1 MSLALKDT
9 LTDSTSGTLP
19 EGSGCH
25 LLVLNP
31 YTRRPTLQLYF
42 NTNDYLIDIEL
53 VQTLKNLRKGHLA
66 LLTTF
71 YEASGRLQ
79 PPSRVALRSLG
90 SWAAPHL
97 KFHDS
102 WVWAWRVGGST
113 VGEALVSSPQSILDP
128 LSPGHLHLEVDLHV
142 NSSALG
148 RFCRDWPQDDLWE
161 KRSYFCDL
169 YDGYGDLC
177 SCDDPFL
184 PDNAPPRM
192 DTWREDI
199 AVVILAGS
207 RPRYLYRLLG
217 QLLTQPG
224 MTSDLVLVS
233 VDGEDEETIRLL
245 EVLELRFFLHVP
257 EGSFSSTKISR
268 HLRFALFRALRTL
281 PEIEKFVLLEDDLLL
296 APDFYSYMQQT
307 SQILHTD
314 PSVLAVSSYSI
325 FGAPHTARDLSRLNR
340 VTSLPA
346 CGWMRTAWDYWF
358 WTDMVRQG
366 RDIIVPEVPRTAHA
380 GRYGTHASGLAAMT
394 RDARKPISTDPSA
407 RVDILANPSRTG
419 PIRKEVPASAV
430 GVRLGVGNDRP
441 SSVQHLSRRRR
452 RVSVIY
458 ELQGRESQ
466 SVTSILWSLQAVWKV
481 QKEAYEKDLL
491 KELSQAV
498 FLSLENPLTLPD
510 RLSRLQI
517 FFFCAFVP
525 SLALLIPSSVSLPI
539 SFLSVFLFL
548 SSYDFFPCL
557 FPLSFFLFASSM
569 FLLSSH
575 FSLPIYSFIHPL
587 SFFFSCLSSSLMKEV
602 LRLSFSLFSLFPPH
616 FPTFIPL
623 LFLFLHLFLSSH
635 FSFFL
640 SFSIFSSL
648 PSFLRIFFLLSFSI
662 FSSLPSFLPILFLSL
677 FRHFFPSPSSPLSS
691 HSLSFSLSPSLL
703 PPLFPS
709 FFLFSF
715 FISFYISSP
724 LPLPPFLP
732 ILFRHLFS
740 FLPFPLSSHSLS
752 PSRLLPLFP
761 SFSPFSFFLSFSFS
775 FLPFPL
781 SSYSLSFSFSI
792 FPPPSLALSFPLPPL
807 LFLNLFLYLFAFP
820 SSHSLPSLSFPPSFL
835 FSFSISQSPLSPIHF
850 HKNLG
855 ER

>member
-1 MSLALKDT
+1 MVIGLTVTDLGFADDVAIPSESLET
-9 LTDSTSGTLP
+9 LVAKYPSFVNTITYNSL
-19 EGSGCH
+19 GSFF
-25 LLVLNP
+25 
-31 YTRRPTLQLYF
+31 LQ
-42 NTNDYLIDIEL
+42 
-53 VQTLKNLRKGHLA
+53 
-66 LLTTF
+66 

-346 CGWMRTAWDYWF
+346 CGWMVTRTFLKEILPMWPPAFVWSC
-358 WTDMVRQG
+358 VSC
-366 RDIIVPEVPRTAHA
+366 VLCCLC
-380 GRYGTHASGLAAMT
+380 GTLSC
-394 RDARKPISTDPSA
+394 PSP
-407 RVDILANPSRTG
+407 VLYV
-419 PIRKEVPASAV
+419 K
-430 GVRLGVGNDRP
+430 
-441 SSVQHLSRRRR
+441 SSVVCEFYVRC
-452 RVSVIY
+452 
-458 ELQGRESQ
+458 ESY
-466 SVTSILWSLQAVWKV
+466 VLCK
-481 QKEAYEKDLL
+481 
-491 KELSQAV
+491 
-498 FLSLENPLTLPD
+498 
-510 RLSRLQI
+510 
-517 FFFCAFVP
+517 
-525 SLALLIPSSVSLPI
+525 
-539 SFLSVFLFL
+539 
-548 SSYDFFPCL
+548 
-557 FPLSFFLFASSM
+557 
-569 FLLSSH
+569 
-575 FSLPIYSFIHPL
+575 
-587 SFFFSCLSSSLMKEV
+587 SC
-602 LRLSFSLFSLFPPH
+602 
-616 FPTFIPL
+616 
-623 LFLFLHLFLSSH
+623 
-635 FSFFL
+635 
-640 SFSIFSSL
+640 
-648 PSFLRIFFLLSFSI
+648 FLRILCLVWV
-662 FSSLPSFLPILFLSL
+662 LC
-677 FRHFFPSPSSPLSS
+677 
-691 HSLSFSLSPSLL
+691 
-703 PPLFPS
+703 
-709 FFLFSF
+709 
-715 FISFYISSP
+715 
-724 LPLPPFLP
+724 
-732 ILFRHLFS
+732 
-740 FLPFPLSSHSLS
+740 
-752 PSRLLPLFP
+752 RL
-761 SFSPFSFFLSFSFS
+761 
-775 FLPFPL
+775 
-781 SSYSLSFSFSI
+781 
-792 FPPPSLALSFPLPPL
+792 
-807 LFLNLFLYLFAFP
+807 
-820 SSHSLPSLSFPPSFL
+820 
-835 FSFSISQSPLSPIHF
+835 
-850 HKNLG
+850 
-855 ER
+855 